1 MRRADRRDLEH
12 LRDPAAAAVDPEAGS
27 AARRRRDQRDGRL
40 PLRGRRRLDR
50 RPGHLQRPRGDDRAH
65 RAAGEGDDQR
75 SAPRPDRQTAGRRPE
90 PDLSDHPGHPERS
103 EVVDRA
109 GQRAA
114 GRRNPRRTGVVPDRG
129 PGGAEPAGARHLR
142 GGADARRGHEPR
154 RHGGGSAQRLPPRPG
169 PQGRHPGHGRRSS
182 HSARRC
188 ARRPGRRDR
197 SVEDRR
203 AHFCGRLR
211 GLLWSGRADRRGP
224 ARLEKGVEAGRRGSG
239 RGRGGVNPSTQGA
252 ATRDD
257 RRPRPTATRRLAAH
271 NPAAAVDDRR
281 LHRHALARPVQR
293 GVAQRLAPDRPQPRP
308 PRPAGDRAHL
318 GGRPRGGRARRP
330 EVALHA
336 DPRRARGVRRG
347 RRAQRGPQ
355 CRRPR
360 SNAGARPFGQEADPA
375 ARLPVVLRGRR
386 ERRPAG
392 RGTSLPQVHARARG
406 DLRDRA

>member
-1 MRRADRRDLEH
+1 MPIKGLKLHGRRLRLAIVGASAFVALIAAISSIYEIQLLPPSIQKRDLQ
-12 LRDPAAAAVDPEAGS
+12 LGVAATNAIVDYRSEGDGASIADLVSYNDLEAMTERTEPL
-27 AARRRRDQRDGRL
+27 ARVMTSEAL
-40 PLRGRRRLDR
+40 LDR
-50 RPGHLQRPRGDDRAH
+50 IGKQLGV
-65 RAAGEGDDQR
+65 E
-75 SAPRPDRQTAGRRPE
+75 PE

-129 PGGAEPAGARHLR
+129 PSGAEPAGARHLR

-182 HSARRC
+182 DSARRR

-203 AHFCGRLR
+203 AHVRGRLR
-211 GLLWSGRADRRGP
+211 GLLWSGRADRRGS
-224 ARLEKGVEAGRRGSG
+224 ARLEKGVEADRRGSG
-239 RGRGGVNPSTQGA
+239 RGRGRVYPSAQRAAARDNP
-252 ATRDD
+252 
-257 RRPRPTATRRLAAH
+257 RPRPTATRRLAAH

-281 LHRHALARPVQR
+281 LHRHALARSVQR

-308 PRPAGDRAHL
+308 PRAPGDRAHL
-318 GGRPRGGRARRP
+318 GGRARGGRARRP

-336 DPRRARGVRRG
+336 DPRCARGVRLG
-347 RRAQRGPQ
+347 RRTQRRPQ
-355 CRRPR
+355 CRGPR
-360 SNAGARPFGQEADPA
+360 SNAGAS
-375 ARLPVVLRGRR
+375 
-386 ERRPAG
+386 
-392 RGTSLPQVHARARG
+392 TSRSRS
-406 DLRDRA
+406 

>member
-1 MRRADRRDLEH
+1 MPIKGLKLHGRRLRLAIVGASACVALIAAISSIYEIQLLPPSIQKRR
-12 LRDPAAAAVDPEAGS
+12 S

-40 PLRGRRRLDR
+40 PLRGRRCLDR

-90 PDLSDHPGHPERS
+90 PDLSDHPGHAERS

-142 GGADARRGHEPR
+142 GGAHARRGHEPR

-188 ARRPGRRDR
+188 PRRPGRRDR

-239 RGRGGVNPSTQGA
+239 RGGGGVNPSAQA
-252 ATRDD
+252 RRYP
-257 RRPRPTATRRLAAH
+257 RRPPTAT
-271 NPAAAVDDRR
+271 
-281 LHRHALARPVQR
+281 HRDATIGRTQPGSCR
-293 GVAQRLAPDRPQPRP
+293 G
-308 PRPAGDRAHL
+308 
-318 GGRPRGGRARRP
+318 
-330 EVALHA
+330 
-336 DPRRARGVRRG
+336 
-347 RRAQRGPQ
+347 
-355 CRRPR
+355 
-360 SNAGARPFGQEADPA
+360 
-375 ARLPVVLRGRR
+375 
-386 ERRPAG
+386 
-392 RGTSLPQVHARARG
+392 
-406 DLRDRA
+406 